1 MVCRINESA
10 EDDCVE
16 KREYETIVTKHMF
29 RLENRKL
36 YICNNHWMTEFKT
49 ILDKEVYGQEK
60 WKNVYF
66 SLFVLS
72 LKLSFE
78 TLKIRTSSKYWLP
91 IKSENKSFNVLVNE
105 SLIWVKQLWLTLDN
119 QRDHIA
125 CSRPLTVA
133 GVARIVT
140 CNDNDNNNNIMEMS
154 LITLRV
160 TFFRSANS
168 FSVYLHYFFS
178 HFV

>member
-49 ILDKEVYGQEK
+49 ISDKEVYGQAK

-91 IKSENKSFNVLVNE
+91 IKSENKCFNVLVNE
-105 SLIWVKQLWLTLDN
+105 LLKYGWNNYDLHWTIKETTLLVPDPSLLLAWQ
-119 QRDHIA
+119 
-125 CSRPLTVA
+125 
-133 GVARIVT
+133 
-140 CNDNDNNNNIMEMS
+140 E
-154 LITLRV
+154 
-160 TFFRSANS
+160 
-168 FSVYLHYFFS
+168 
-178 HFV
+178 